1 MTPPLLDEILGRI
14 ARAHRILIFSHIGPD
29 GDAFG
34 SALGLMWLL
43 RAQGKAAEVSFADPV
58 PPSFRFLPGSEEVAD
73 RPVSGHELVIAV
85 DGSDGER
92 YGATFSAVRALGEPF
107 AIGIDHHK
115 TNTLF
120 ADLNWV
126 DSRYAATAQMIY
138 TLARHAG
145 WTIPPE
151 AATCLATGCVTDTN
165 AFSTDHTTPEV
176 LETVAFLMRAGAP
189 LSTIMRQ
196 AMSLRTPSDAHLWG
210 RILST
215 LQIETGVAWAIN
227 HAAARREVGA
237 TEDEGGGIATF
248 IRDIVGVNVGLLFVE
263 VDAETVRLSMRSRPA
278 YDVGALAFSLGG
290 GGHTQAAGAT
300 LHLPLDEAVA
310 LVVAQAQAI
319 TPLTPSP
326 TP

>member
-1 MTPPLLDEILGRI
+1 MTLPPLDEILGRI
-14 ARAHRILIFSHIGPD
+14 AQAQRILIFSHVGPD

-58 PPSFRFLPGSEEVAD
+58 PVGYRFLPGSEEVAD
-73 RPVSGHELVIAV
+73 RPVTEQDLVIAV
-85 DGSDGER
+85 DGSDRER
-92 YGATFSAVRALGEPF
+92 YGANFSTARARGEPF
-107 AIGIDHHK
+107 TIGIDHHK

-138 TLARHAG
+138 ALARHAG
-145 WTIPPE
+145 WAIPME

-165 AFSTDHTTPEV
+165 AFSTDHTTPDV
-176 LETVAFLMRAGAP
+176 LETVAALMRAGAS
-189 LSTIMRQ
+189 LATIMRQ
-196 AMSLRTPSDAHLWG
+196 AMSLRTPTDAALWG

-215 LQIETGVAWAIN
+215 LRIEDGVAWAVSR
-227 HAAARREVGA
+227 AAVRAEVGA
-237 TEDEGGGIATF
+237 TEEEGGGIATF
-248 IRDIVGVNVGLLFVE
+248 LRDIIGVNMGLLFVE
-263 VDAETVRLSMRSRPA
+263 IDGETVRLSMRSRPA

-300 LHLPLDEAVA
+300 LRLPLSQAVEQ
-310 LVVAQAQAI
+310 VVAQAKAI
-319 TPLTPSP
+319 TLTTTPP